1 MLIPEKPLLTCRRG
15 NKHPPHPPPDTFSVS
30 PTPRVRP
37 PSPALPLHVP
47 RVRVSPYPAF
57 PVRPALMSLP
67 HLLSGAPPAFP
78 ALFPAHRPAIMRKFP
93 SFPHPPAPNLPGIRK
108 KFPRPL
114 TVHAGTLKI
123 RRKSQGGVQV
133 PTGGEPFGAARG
145 RVFKGKAQIRCKS
158 GADGNSPEE
167 RERIFRLSP
176 LKHSP
181 LS

>member
-1 MLIPEKPLLTCRRG
+1 MLIPEKPLHPCRRG
-15 NKHPPHPPPDTFSVS
+15 NRHPPRPTPDTFSVS
-30 PTPRVRP
+30 PTPASGLLFLPPSCPSRP
-37 PSPALPLHVP
+37 PFPVSGIPRPPLAHVSPASSLRLSSRRP
-47 RVRVSPYPAF
+47 RP
-57 PVRPALMSLP
+57 
-67 HLLSGAPPAFP
+67 FP
-78 ALFPAHRPAIMRKFP
+78 ALRPAIMRKSS
-93 SFPHPPAPNLPGIRK
+93 SFPHPPAPNLPGTRK
-108 KFPRPL
+108 NFRRPL
-114 TVHAGTLKI
+114 TGHAGTLKI

>member
-1 MLIPEKPLLTCRRG
+1 MAGDCQTWEAG
-15 NKHPPHPPPDTFSVS
+15 VWW
-30 PTPRVRP
+30 
-37 PSPALPLHVP
+37 LH
-47 RVRVSPYPAF
+47 
-57 PVRPALMSLP
+57 
-67 HLLSGAPPAFP
+67 
-78 ALFPAHRPAIMRKFP
+78 
-93 SFPHPPAPNLPGIRK
+93 
-108 KFPRPL
+108 
-114 TVHAGTLKI
+114 
-123 RRKSQGGVQV
+123 SQGGVQV